1 MNAAVHALKNT
12 QVPVMV
18 VGTHELQGVIQELAQ
33 PFVCLQKTTKDNKD
47 TYTVTGLVSR
57 KILFNQ
63 YPKTLMR

>member
-1 MNAAVHALKNT
+1 MI
-12 QVPVMV
+12 

-33 PFVCLQKTTKDNKD
+33 PFVCLQKDGEGS
-47 TYTVTGLVSR
+47 YAVTGIVNR